1 MNYWRLCRVL
11 RLTILRFCDS
21 MLQTMLPK
29 IKLDLYYN
37 VSIYL
42 MIIKARSINIL
53 VDRNIVV

>member
-1 MNYWRLCRVL
+1 
-11 RLTILRFCDS
+11 

-42 MIIKARSINIL
+42 MIIKARSINIY
-53 VDRNIVV
+53 